1 MMEVPVPPEDTGTI
15 LGLTVG
21 AGPAGDTE
29 WDNDMVL
36 ENPLTLPK
44 VKVTV
49 ADEPAAMIRELG
61 LALIVKSTT
70 TTVTVTV

>member
-1 MMEVPVPPEDTGTI
+1 MMEEPVPPEDTGTI

-29 WDNDMVL
+29 WDKDTVL

-44 VKVTV
+44 LKVVV
-49 ADEPAAMIRELG
+49 ADEPAAIIRELG
-61 LALIVKSTT
+61 LALIAKSTT
-70 TTVTVTV
+70 ITVMMTE